1 MFHKDIKPRN
11 MFLDNGNNEKV
22 DVFGLF
28 FMLNKEMKMPIQM
41 LIQHQL

>member
-11 MFLDNGNNEKV
+11 KFLDNGYNVKV
-22 DVFGLF
+22 DDFGLS
-28 FMLNKEMKMPIQM
+28 FMLKKEMNMPIQM